1 MYQFAIPPSG
11 HMVTLPGAIASAN
24 GPKAAALS
32 LSSTESLTANQLQNH
47 VTQARRVR
55 EKLIEQVSKP
65 PEPGW
70 KTAMNQVADTV
81 EQMEKVLAFLQS
93 QAAALPATPEKDM
106 GALAVYPSGAAMQQS
121 GRTSDTPPSA
131 AESPTVSTGAA
142 ADTAATAPARPPRVI
157 YVMEDGVVIVGLP
170 PEPAD
175 PGTRADRATDATAAP
190 AQADRSPQ
198 AAASE
203 LRAEAPR
210 NAAKDAPSTATVV
223 NLPLTDAQKQASQ
236 DLIALARKAYA
247 QLQPA
252 SGALPAR
259 SPAEDTT
266 GALIS
271 DETVGLT
278 GALSQ
283 PAPSDRTAERLSTRP
298 EPLASTSVAATP
310 HSGSPERTAPQD
322 PLMAVSPPY
331 DRDPLRAAAD
341 AAAEQ
346 QMMALHLEG
355 TNDIIYVVPPA
366 KAAMDLI
373 A

>member
-32 LSSTESLTANQLQNH
+32 LSSTESLTANQLQTH

-131 AESPTVSTGAA
+131 AESPTVSTDAA
-142 ADTAATAPARPPRVI
+142 ADTAQ
-157 YVMEDGVVIVGLP
+157 
-170 PEPAD
+170 
-175 PGTRADRATDATAAP
+175 AAP
-190 AQADRSPQ
+190 SPQ

-210 NAAKDAPSTATVV
+210 NAAEDTPHAATVV

-259 SPAEDTT
+259 SPAEATT

-283 PAPSDRTAERLSTRP
+283 PAPSERTAERLPTRP
-298 EPLASTSVAATP
+298 EPLAYASVAATP
-310 HSGSPERTAPQD
+310 HSGSPERTASQD

-331 DRDPLRAAAD
+331 DRDPVRAAAD

>member
-131 AESPTVSTGAA
+131 AESPTVSTDAA
-142 ADTAATAPARPPRVI
+142 ETSATKPPRVI

-175 PGTRADRATDATAAP
+175 PGTRADRTPDATAAP

-210 NAAKDAPSTATVV
+210 NAAEDAPHAATVV

-252 SGALPAR
+252 SGALPAS
-259 SPAEDTT
+259 SPAEATT

-283 PAPSDRTAERLSTRP
+283 PAPSERTAERLPTRP
-298 EPLASTSVAATP
+298 EPLASASVGATP
-310 HSGSPERTAPQD
+310 HSGSPERTTPQD

-331 DRDPLRAAAD
+331 DRDPVRAAAD